1 MVLFFIY
8 PPFFYGAA
16 VFAGMAAPL
25 CVITG
30 DSMEFNYNSKK
41 WKRKAAHI
49 MRRDGYMCVLCKRY
63 GKMRPAQ
70 VVHHIQHVDEYP
82 KLAYIDSNLES
93 LCVACHAK
101 MHPEK
106 GRKGLYARY
115 KM

>member
-1 MVLFFIY
+1 MVIFFIY

-49 MRRDGYMCVLCKRY
+49 MKRDGYMCVLCKRY

-70 VVHHIQHVDEYP
+70 VVHHIQHVDEFP
-82 KLAYIDSNLES
+82 ELAYTDRNLES
-93 LCVACHAK
+93 LCVACHNK
-101 MHPEK
+101 LHPEK
-106 GRKGLYARY
+106 AAKRNRGRY
-115 KM
+115 K